1 MLFAEADITD
11 IPVFEL
17 EGKLMGGKESV
28 AISERLKELV
38 AAGKENIILDF
49 SKVQWIN
56 SAGIG
61 KILSWVMT
69 LRREGGDIH
78 FVGIKGKVDSY
89 FKITKLYTVLEFYKT
104 KEEALDK
111 ILSSQCTS

>member
-1 MLFAEADITD
+1 MDMRFSEIEKAN

-17 EGKLMGGKESV
+17 TGKLMGGSESV
-28 AISERLKELV
+28 DLSNRLKDLINS
-38 AAGKENIILDF
+38 GKKNIILDF

-69 LRREGGDIH
+69 LRRAGGDIH
-78 FVGIKGKVDSY
+78 FVGIKDKVDFY
-89 FKITKLYTVLEFYKT
+89 FKITKLYSVLKIYEN
-104 KEEALDK
+104 KEEALEK
-111 ILSSQCTS
+111 I